1 MHLSRAVSKANSP
14 LTSPWAPGYE
24 PREPQRPL
32 WQPKSQTTSG
42 ACAQSRTAVDK
53 QAYISTQT
61 KTAAEKT
68 AAAGRTI
75 SSIVPRFAHTPRLVA
90 AVALE
95 SLRLYSV
102 PCGMSCNLSGLGP
115 LRHRSRHCHP
125 CCLHGHHPLRPR
137 RLCFALAERAL
148 GPCCLSSES
157 LASLSLP
164 TYIRTYVSLA
174 LNARFDSISL
184 HLPTF
189 RLHNPPS
196 LPLRRTSVRTCDPSP
211 TSYSRFKH
219 PPSLLHISA

>member
-1 MHLSRAVSKANSP
+1 MSR
-14 LTSPWAPGYE
+14 
-24 PREPQRPL
+24 
-32 WQPKSQTTSG
+32 
-42 ACAQSRTAVDK
+42 
-53 QAYISTQT
+53 
-61 KTAAEKT
+61 
-68 AAAGRTI
+68 
-75 SSIVPRFAHTPRLVA
+75 
-90 AVALE
+90 
-95 SLRLYSV
+95 
-102 PCGMSCNLSGLGP
+102 NLSGLGP

-196 LPLRRTSVRTCDPSP
+196 LTLRRTSVRTCDPSP
-211 TSYSRFKH
+211 TSHSRFTH
-219 PPSLLHISA
+219 PPFTSSHFGLKVVSSLQPTCQPASQPLGLLVFSRSFWALQGLCKALWTCQAYLSLFGPFDALPQDCARTVIRSTHIYIYSIFFLGERGQLW